1 MLPASKWEVGARR
14 PRCDILLPAYNW
26 NQTMR
31 LVATRHLLC
40 LLVVLIFHPVSALA
54 AKRDAADDATRRF
67 IASTMKERGI
77 PGMQVAVVRD
87 GRVVFSEAQG
97 LANVEYKVAATPTT
111 LFPINSATKAFTG
124 VAVMQLVEA
133 GQVDLDAPIST
144 YLQQLPAA
152 WQGIRV
158 RQLLAHTSGLP
169 DIVDAQGL
177 IGGGSEA
184 QAWKLVEQRP
194 MQAAPGEQFIYNQ
207 TNYGLLAQVIAS
219 QAKMPFE
226 QYFAEH
232 QFAVAGMRATTFGD
246 SYDLVPDSATIYS
259 YSRRRAL
266 VEGDDD
272 RRAHW
277 IDELPPGL
285 RTGGGIQTTADDIA
299 RWIIALSTARLI
311 DGASVNAMW
320 LPEKLNGGADG
331 PWAAGWPVLDSSP
344 GHRQLAGIGGGRA
357 AFVVYPDD
365 GLAIIVLTNLVG
377 ASPET
382 FIPRIAGIYAPLQDG
397 TAQ

>member
-1 MLPASKWEVGARR
+1 M
-14 PRCDILLPAYNW
+14 
-26 NQTMR
+26 
-31 LVATRHLLC
+31 
-40 LLVVLIFHPVSALA
+40 
-54 AKRDAADDATRRF
+54 F
-67 IASTMKERGI
+67 IASLLLSIPFACAASDALDSANARTRQFLRQTMQEQRI
-77 PGMQVAVVRD
+77 PGVQIAVVKDNRI
-87 GRVVFSEAQG
+87 VLSESYG
-97 LANVEYKVAATPTT
+97 LANVEDRVPLATTT
-111 LFPINSATKAFTG
+111 LLPINSATKSFTG
-124 VAVMQLVEA
+124 VAVMQLAEA
-133 GQVDLDAPIST
+133 GLVQIDAPISR
-144 YLQQLPAA
+144 YLNDLPEA
-152 WQGIRV
+152 WRGVRV

-169 DIVDAQGL
+169 NIVDRQGL
-177 IGGGSEA
+177 IGGGTERE
-184 QAWKLVEQRP
+184 AWKAVKERP
-194 MQAAPGEQFIYNQ
+194 LDAPVGDKFAYNQ

-232 QFAVAGMRATTFGD
+232 QFAMAGMRATTFGD

-259 YSRRRAL
+259 HSRRRAL

-272 RRAHW
+272 RLAHW

-299 RWIIALSTARLI
+299 RWIIALSTGRLI
-311 DGASVNAMW
+311 DDASVNAMW